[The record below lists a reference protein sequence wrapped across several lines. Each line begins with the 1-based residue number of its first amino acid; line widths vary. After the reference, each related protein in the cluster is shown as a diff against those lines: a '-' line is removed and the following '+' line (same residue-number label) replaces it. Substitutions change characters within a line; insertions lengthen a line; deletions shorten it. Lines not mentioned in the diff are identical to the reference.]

1 MNSIDVLCRRI
12 YDLLD
17 DKKGR
22 DISVLSVRGISS
34 LADYFII
41 VSGGSS
47 TQIQAL
53 ADHVEKM
60 LHQEGVDL
68 KHREG
73 KAQGGW
79 ILLDYRDIV
88 IHIFS
93 EDMRSYYGLERI
105 WNDAKTVDFSRVHA
119 AK

>member
-1 MNSIDVLCRRI
+1 MNSIDVLCERI
-12 YDLLD
+12 YKLLD

-22 DISVLSVRGISS
+22 DLTVLSVKGIST

-53 ADHVEKM
+53 AEHVEET
-60 LHQEGVDL
+60 LQRDGIRL
-68 KHREG
+68 KHKEG

-79 ILLDYRDIV
+79 ILLDYQDIV
-88 IHIFS
+88 VHIFS
-93 EDMRSYYGLERI
+93 EDMRHYYGLERI
-105 WNDAKTVDFSRVHA
+105 WNDAGRIEYKRVSG
-119 AK
+119 